1 MLFVEAC
8 KWSLKAKVIMNDFV
22 DACEIML
29 LERSSLEYSHNLSIA
44 TRVVQDMRM
53 DFRIWPAT
61 LQGEVLDRDSSP
73 ESTARI

>member
-29 LERSSLEYSHNLSIA
+29 LERSSNLSIA